1 MATPRS
7 TSRRPLALVRRTA
20 VVLVGAVGI
29 GLAALP
35 AQAAPAPATS
45 GDAAT
50 LMAAR
55 AHDLEK
61 VTEAFNAARDE
72 LATQEATA
80 RAAAATVQQARAVQA
95 AARQQVRGIARS
107 AYTGQNGA
115 LKALL
120 TSKNAD
126 DFIGQVST
134 LQSIAG
140 HRTAVLDQAVAA
152 GRTADQAQA
161 QAAKAVA
168 AARATYDSVAHQ
180 QAGLQTQVNQY
191 QADFDRLSATERQ
204 AAIAAAETVDVRAS
218 RDDRTDAGSTASGT
232 SGTSGA
238 GGSAGSAPAAPA
250 PAAPVAASSQ
260 AAQIAVN
267 TALAQRGKPYVWAA
281 AGPRSF
287 DCSGLM
293 QYAYAAAG
301 VSLPHSSLAQSRMGT
316 PVARNALQ
324 PGDLVFFYSPVSH
337 VGMYIGNGNM
347 VNAPT
352 AGDVVKVIPLA
363 SMPGYVS
370 ARRLVH

>member
-1 MATPRS
+1 MATPRC

-20 VVLVGAVGI
+20 VVLAGVVGI

-35 AQAAPAPATS
+35 GTPSALAAPAPATS

-61 VTEAFNAARDE
+61 VTEAFDAARDE
-72 LATQEATA
+72 LAAQETTA
-80 RAAAATVQQARAVQA
+80 RTAAAEVQRARGVQA

-120 TSKNAD
+120 TSKDAD

-140 HRTAVLDQAVAA
+140 HQTAVLDQAVAA

-161 QAAKAVA
+161 KAAKAVA
-168 AARATYDSVAHQ
+168 AARATYDAVAKQ
-180 QAGLQTQVNQY
+180 QTDLQAQVNSY
-191 QADFDRLSATERQ
+191 QADFNRLSASERQ
-204 AAIAAAETVDVRAS
+204 AAVTAAETVDARAS
-218 RDDRTDAGSTASGT
+218 RDDRSAGGNGST
-232 SGTSGA
+232 
-238 GGSAGSAPAAPA
+238 GSAGGAAAAPI
-250 PAAPVAASSQ
+250 PSGPVAAPSQ
-260 AAQIAVN
+260 AAATAVS
-267 TALAQRGKPYVWAA
+267 TALAQRGKPYIWAA
-281 AGPRSF
+281 AGPGSF

-293 QYAYAAAG
+293 QYAYRAAG
-301 VSLPHSSLAQSRMGT
+301 ISLPHSSLAQSGMGK

-337 VGMYIGNGNM
+337 VAMYIGNGNI
-347 VNAPT
+347 VQAPT
-352 AGDVVKVIPLA
+352 AGDVVKITPLSA
-363 SMPGYVS
+363 MAGYNG
-370 ARRLVH
+370 ARRLVG

>member
-1 MATPRS
+1 MATPR
-7 TSRRPLALVRRTA
+7 TTPRRPLALVRRTA
-20 VVLVGAVGI
+20 VVLAGAVGI

-35 AQAAPAPATS
+35 AQATPAPATS

-61 VTEAFNAARDE
+61 VTEAFDSARDQ
-72 LATQEATA
+72 LAAQEATA
-80 RAAAATVQQARAVQA
+80 QAAAARVQQARAVQTA
-95 AARQQVRGIARS
+95 AQQQVRGIARS

-120 TSKNAD
+120 TSKDAD

-140 HRTAVLDQAVAA
+140 HQTAVLDQAVAA

-161 QAAKAVA
+161 QAAKAVT

-180 QAGLQTQVNQY
+180 QAALQAQVNQY
-191 QADFDRLSATERQ
+191 QADFNRLSAQERQ
-204 AAIAAAETVDVRAS
+204 AAMAAAETADVRAS
-218 RDDRTDAGSTASGT
+218 RDVRSDTSGSGT
-232 SGTSGA
+232 GGA
-238 GGSAGSAPAAPA
+238 AAAAPVS
-250 PAAPVAASSQ
+250 AAPVAAPSG

-281 AGPRSF
+281 AGPGSF

-293 QYAYAAAG
+293 QYAYRAAG
-301 VSLPHSSLAQSRMGT
+301 VSLPHSSLAQSQMGT
-316 PVARNALQ
+316 PVARAALQ

-337 VGMYIGNGNM
+337 VAMYIGNGNI
-347 VNAPT
+347 VQAPT
-352 AGDVVKVIPLA
+352 AGDVVKITPLA
-363 SMPGYVS
+363 AMAGYVS

>member
-7 TSRRPLALVRRTA
+7 SRRPLALARRTA
-20 VVLVGAVGI
+20 VVLAGAVGI

-61 VTEAFNAARDE
+61 VTEAFDAARDQ
-72 LATQEATA
+72 LGAQEATA
-80 RAAAATVQQARAVQA
+80 QTAAATVQKARAAQA
-95 AARQQVRGIARS
+95 AAQQQVRGIARS

-126 DFIGQVST
+126 DFISQVTT

-140 HRTAVLDQAVAA
+140 HQTLVLDQAVAA

-161 QAAKAVA
+161 RAQQAVA
-168 AARATYDSVAHQ
+168 AARATYDAVARQ
-180 QAGLQTQVNQY
+180 QTALQTQVNAY
-191 QADFDRLSATERQ
+191 QADFNRLSAQERQ
-204 AAIAAAETVDVRAS
+204 AAVAAAEAVDVRAS
-218 RDDRTDAGSTASGT
+218 RDVRSDT
-232 SGTSGA
+232 SGSGGTGGTGSA
-238 GGSAGSAPAAPA
+238 GGSGSAAPITS
-250 PAAPVAASSQ
+250 APVGAPSQ

-267 TALAQRGKPYVWAA
+267 TAMAQRGKPYVWAA
-281 AGPRSF
+281 AGPGSF

-293 QYAYAAAG
+293 QYAYGAAG
-301 VSLPHSSLAQSRMGT
+301 ISLPHSSLGQSRMGT
-316 PVARNALQ
+316 PVSRNALQ

-370 ARRLVH
+370 ARRLVG